1 MNKKYLYSFAITVL
15 LSVTNLLQA
24 QDGLFKEILQSL
36 KKEYPQAVWDQK
48 LLVVSIWEINDLNSR
63 DMNKTLNKTTNTYR
77 VAKLKGGLKGMI
89 WVCVAASGET
99 AEVNITLQKDG
110 VTSCISFPL
119 RQISGFDLP
128 IGANRVYNSA
138 GELIYQNVPTDKF
151 FESIHSLITR

>member
-1 MNKKYLYSFAITVL
+1 MKKKYLYSFAITLL

-24 QDGLFKEILQSL
+24 QDGLFTQIIQSL

-48 LLVVSIWEINDLNSR
+48 ILVVSVWEMNNLHSRELN
-63 DMNKTLNKTTNTYR
+63 KALNKTTNTYR
-77 VAKLKGGLKGMI
+77 VAKLKGGLKGLV

-119 RQISGFDLP
+119 RQISGLDLP
-128 IGANRVYNSA
+128 IGANMVYNSA
-138 GELIYQNVPTDKF
+138 GELIHQNVPADKF
-151 FESIHSLITR
+151 YETIHSLITR